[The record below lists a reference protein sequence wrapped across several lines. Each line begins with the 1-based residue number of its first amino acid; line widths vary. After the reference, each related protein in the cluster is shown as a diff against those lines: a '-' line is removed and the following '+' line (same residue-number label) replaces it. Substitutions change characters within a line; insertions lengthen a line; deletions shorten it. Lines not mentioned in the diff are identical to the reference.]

1 MTITLVGVNHETAGV
16 ETRERLAVSTQELP
30 ARLNLALSCPGVAE
44 ALMLS
49 TCNRSELYL
58 VAQNGHPLDDPQGI
72 YSRVLGVPDELFH
85 GHSYVLH
92 GPDAVA
98 HVFKVASGAD
108 SMVLGETEIMG
119 QLRRA
124 LDSAR
129 QAGTAGRVLS
139 RLGDR
144 ALSVGKRVRTETKID
159 KGCMSVA
166 SVAADLA
173 RQIFDDLSLRRVLVL
188 GAGEMGA
195 LVARRMM
202 DNGASNLTVISRT
215 FERAEALAADIGGT
229 AVDFSEFTDELMVA
243 DVVIASTSSPH
254 PLVTSRR
261 IEAAAGAGRRRPMLL
276 LDLAVP
282 RDVEPQV
289 REIDD
294 VYLYD
299 LDDLQQFAR
308 EIADQRMCELPV
320 VEQIAEDE
328 AREFMVWAKSQEVV
342 PLVLSIRQQA
352 EAIRDEEVAS
362 LIETV
367 PELSRRVDKA
377 VHLMTKRLVRR
388 ILDQPLEKIRELS
401 SNGLTERDLEII
413 TEMFGAEATAPARD
427 EAEEGGEGD
436 DV

>member
-1 MTITLVGVNHETAGV
+1 
-16 ETRERLAVSTQELP
+16 
-30 ARLNLALSCPGVAE
+30 
-44 ALMLS
+44 
-49 TCNRSELYL
+49 
-58 VAQNGHPLDDPQGI
+58 
-72 YSRVLGVPDELFH
+72 
-85 GHSYVLH
+85 
-92 GPDAVA
+92 
-98 HVFKVASGAD
+98 
-108 SMVLGETEIMG
+108 MVLGETEIMG